1 MPKSYSKILVT
12 GGAGFIGSHIVD
24 RLLEEGF
31 EVTVID
37 NLSTGRREN
46 IAHRQNRK
54 DFHYIKGDIRDTAL
68 IKKVVEDVD
77 AVFHEAALVSVPRSI
92 ENPLLANEINVSG
105 TLNLLKACADAN
117 VKRFIHASSTA
128 IYGDG
133 ETLPLHE
140 KLTPQPMSPY
150 AVSKLAA
157 ENYVKI
163 YYEVYGLNTVCLR
176 YFNVYGP
183 RQTYSLYSGVITIF
197 INRLLKNEP
206 PIIYGDGKQTRDF
219 IHVLDVVEANVLA
232 LTKKT
237 AIGQVLNI
245 ATGNPTTINQLAAM
259 LQQII
264 KTNLKP
270 VYADSRPGDIK
281 QSYADITK
289 AKKLLQYNPK
299 MSLKNGL
306 TQLVEWYIGSSQTF
320 TKRLEN
326 ESCL

>member
-1 MPKSYSKILVT
+1 MSKSYSKILVT

-24 RLLEEGF
+24 RLLKEGF

-46 IAHRQNRK
+46 IAHHQNRK
-54 DFHYIKGDIRDTAL
+54 GFHFIKGDIRDTAL
-68 IKKVVEDVD
+68 INKVVEDVD

-92 ENPLLANEINVSG
+92 EDPLLTNEINVFG
-105 TLNLLKACADAN
+105 TLNLLKACTDAD
-117 VKRFIHASSTA
+117 VKRFVYASSTA
-128 IYGDG
+128 IYGDT

-140 KLTPQPMSPY
+140 KLMPQPLSPY

-163 YYEVYGLNTVCLR
+163 YHKVYGLNTICLR
-176 YFNVYGP
+176 YFNVYGS
-183 RQTYSLYSGVITIF
+183 RQTYSPYSGVITIF
-197 INRLLKNEP
+197 INNLLKNEP

-219 IHVLDVVEANVLA
+219 IHVQDVVEANMLA

-237 AIGQVLNI
+237 AIGEVLNI
-245 ATGNPTTINQLAAM
+245 ATGNPTTINQLAEM
-259 LQQII
+259 LQQIM

-270 VYADSRPGDIK
+270 AYTNPRPGDIK
-281 QSYADITK
+281 HSYADITK

-299 MSLKNGL
+299 ISLKNGL
-306 TQLVEWYIGSSQTF
+306 TQLVKWYTGSSTLNQN
-320 TKRLEN
+320 K
-326 ESCL
+326 

>member
-1 MPKSYSKILVT
+1 MQKGYSKILVT

-24 RLLEEGF
+24 RLLKEGF

-37 NLSTGRREN
+37 DLSTGRRDN
-46 IAHRQNRK
+46 IAHHQNRK
-54 DFHYIKGDIRDTAL
+54 DFHFIKGDIRNTAL
-68 IKKVVEDVD
+68 VKKVVDDVD

-92 ENPLLANEINVSG
+92 ENPLLTNEINVSG
-105 TLNLLKACADAN
+105 TLNLLKACTDAN

-128 IYGDG
+128 IYGET
-133 ETLPLHE
+133 ETLPQHE
-140 KLTPQPMSPY
+140 MLMPQPISPY

-163 YYEVYGLNTVCLR
+163 YHKVYGLNTICLR

-183 RQTYSLYSGVITIF
+183 RQTYSPYSGVITIF

-206 PIIYGDGKQTRDF
+206 PIIYGDGEQTRDF
-219 IHVLDVVEANVLA
+219 AYIQDVVEANMLA

-237 AIGQVLNI
+237 AIGEVLNI
-245 ATGNPTTINQLAAM
+245 ATGTTTTINQLAAM
-259 LQQII
+259 LQQIM

-270 VYADSRPGDIK
+270 VYTDPRPGDIK
-281 QSYADITK
+281 HSYADVTK

-299 MSLKNGL
+299 ISLKNGL
-306 TQLVEWYIGSSQTF
+306 IELVKWYVDSSQ
-320 TKRLEN
+320 N
-326 ESCL
+326 SI